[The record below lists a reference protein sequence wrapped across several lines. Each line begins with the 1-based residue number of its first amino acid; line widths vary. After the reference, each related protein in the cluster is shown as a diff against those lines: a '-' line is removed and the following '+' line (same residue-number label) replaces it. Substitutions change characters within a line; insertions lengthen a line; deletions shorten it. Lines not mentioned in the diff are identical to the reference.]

1 MQLDSPALLH
11 LDMPPAE
18 KLSGKQIGR
27 NQIRKRRAYIWPE
40 LQVADAASDILV
52 VWVIQMAVKNL
63 LRERQRTVEP
73 DS

>member
-1 MQLDSPALLH
+1 MQLDSPEQLH

-27 NQIRKRRAYIWPE
+27 NQSREKRAYVWPE
-40 LQVADAASDILV
+40 LEVADTAGDILV

-73 DS
+73 ES